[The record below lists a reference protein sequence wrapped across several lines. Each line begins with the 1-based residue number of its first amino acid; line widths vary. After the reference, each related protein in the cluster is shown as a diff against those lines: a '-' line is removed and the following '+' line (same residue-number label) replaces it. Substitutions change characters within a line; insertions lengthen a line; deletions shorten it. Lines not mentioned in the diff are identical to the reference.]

1 MQTINHFQDIQLSP
15 WLMQS
20 LNKLGFN
27 TPTPIQAQTIPL
39 ALQKKDI
46 LGSAQTGTGKTLAF
60 TLPLLHHI
68 SNNPMDMGLII
79 APTRE
84 LAQQIVATVNQLLVN
99 NRTINTALLIGGEP
113 YNKQLFQLRKQAH
126 IVVGT
131 PGRIIDHLQQRNFL
145 PNRIHYLVLDETDRM
160 FDMGFSIQLEQIIRQ
175 LPSDRQTLMFSAT
188 FPPKVEKLAAQYLR
202 QPERIFI
209 NQSHNVTV
217 QVANNLV
224 QETIMLKEVDKY
236 DTLLEE
242 LKKREGTILVFVKT
256 KINAEKLAIR
266 LRQADFNTCA
276 IHGDLRQNKRDKVMA
291 AFRRGQHKIM
301 VATDIAARGLD
312 VPHVLHVINY
322 DIPHAPEDYVHRTG
336 RTARAGSK
344 GFAISFISEKDTRP
358 WHAIQELLHPTTDR
372 PGIRK
377 YGPAK
382 PWQKRDT
389 QGSRQQPSI
398 RKYRSSNPANFRRF
412 KQP

>member
-1 MQTINHFQDIQLSP
+1 MQTINNFQDIQLSP
-15 WLMQS
+15 WLLQS
-20 LNKLGFN
+20 LTKLGFS
-27 TPTPIQAQTIPL
+27 TPTAIQAQTIPL
-39 ALQKKDI
+39 GLEKKDI

-60 TLPLLHHI
+60 ALPLLHHI
-68 SNNPMDMGLII
+68 SNNLTDMGLII

-84 LAQQIVATVNQLLVN
+84 LAQQIVATINQVLAG

-113 YNKQLFQLRKQAH
+113 YNKQLFQLRKPAH

-188 FPPKVEKLAAQYLR
+188 FPPNVEKLAAQYLR

-209 NQSHNVTV
+209 NQSNNVGV

-236 DTLLEE
+236 DRLLEE

-291 AFRRGQHKIM
+291 AFRRGQHRIM
-301 VATDIAARGLD
+301 IATDIAARGLD

-322 DIPHAPEDYVHRTG
+322 DIPNAPEEYIHRTG
-336 RTARAGSK
+336 RTARAGAK
-344 GFAISFISEKDTRP
+344 GFAMSFVSERDTRP
-358 WHAIQELLHPTTDR
+358 WHAIQEMLNPTAAR

-377 YGPAK
+377 YSAAK
-382 PWQKRDT
+382 PWQQRGKQD
-389 QGSRQQPSI
+389 SRQQPNT
-398 RKYRSSNPANFRRF
+398 RKHTSNYSSNFRRF